1 MESVYQ
7 GPVDQETAEAEQAAL
22 TPQDQLRF
30 QWRQQ
35 TGFLPFIRQKNVI
48 DQNAGLV
55 AQAAIVALP
64 GWTSPRMFALQ
75 GLVLAAVI
83 LSLANWGITRHAGRL
98 EEQIVGLQA
107 HVQTETKRQEE
118 IIAATEAEIRRISN
132 SGKAMF
138 KLHLAATPLTREQ
151 ALQALNNSLEGVGP
165 LFWVVFW
172 AGFYL
177 LLLRYF
183 AAVARGLYQALEL
196 KPGSSEWSL
205 ENTMLMRVHNSVV
218 ITFAAM
224 EAVFLLLCYA
234 LYAAQ
239 RH

>member
-75 GLVLAAVI
+75 GLVLVAVI
-83 LSLANWGITRHAGRL
+83 ASLANWGITRHAGRL
-98 EEQIVGLQA
+98 EEQIVALQA
-107 HVQTETKRQEE
+107 NVQTETRRQEE

-138 KLHLAATPLTREQ
+138 KLPSSAA
-151 ALQALNNSLEGVGP
+151 ALIGKLSPSSSA
-165 LFWVVFW
+165 W
-172 AGFYL
+172 A
-177 LLLRYF
+177 
-183 AAVARGLYQALEL
+183 
-196 KPGSSEWSL
+196 
-205 ENTMLMRVHNSVV
+205 
-218 ITFAAM
+218 
-224 EAVFLLLCYA
+224 
-234 LYAAQ
+234 
-239 RH
+239 